1 MTREQARRI
10 LSLWKSGEV
19 AFSLGVIN
27 AALRAT
33 GDLQ

>member
-1 MTREQARRI
+1 MSRDQARRI

-19 AFSLGVIN
+19 AFSLVIIN

-33 GDLQ
+33 GDLR

>member
-1 MTREQARRI
+1 MTQEQARRI

-19 AFSLGVIN
+19 AFSLMVIN

-33 GDLQ
+33 GDLK